1 VLTQLTEWHPDD
13 LRVIYRHFPLTP
25 IHDKASLA
33 GQAAEAAG
41 AQGYF
46 WEMHDLL
53 FDRYDEW
60 VNLTPEAFQDWLI
73 RAAGDL
79 EMDLGQFQDDL
90 LGETYAQEMQT
101 AFENT
106 AAAGIPGTPFV
117 FLNEEWFR
125 LPLTINNLE
134 AVLRLNLLAERQY
147 EAYPLMSLEPD
158 VQYLAYLHLEGGDVV
173 IQLYPEYAP
182 LGVNSFIF
190 LARNG
195 WYDGTYFHN
204 IQPDIV
210 VEGGDPTGTGFGT
223 PGYSF
228 EIETDPALSFDQP
241 GMVGLQNFGPGTNNG
256 LFFITLAPLSDIDLD
271 LTIFGRVIEGLELL
285 QDLSER
291 EPIDDLLSPPE
302 EVIQSIT
309 IEEK

>member
-1 VLTQLTEWHPDD
+1 VLTQLEERHPND
-13 LRVIYRHFPLTP
+13 LRVIYRHFPLIP
-25 IHDKASLA
+25 IHNKASLA

-41 AQGYF
+41 AQAHF

-53 FDRYDEW
+53 FDRFNDW
-60 VNLTPEAFQDWLI
+60 VGLTPEAFQDWLLS
-73 RAAGDL
+73 AAGDL
-79 EMDLGQFQDDL
+79 ELDVSQFQDDL
-90 LGETYAQEMQT
+90 SSETYASDMQT

-125 LPLTINNLE
+125 LPLTLNNLE
-134 AVLRLNLLAERQY
+134 AVLRLILLAERQY
-147 EAYPLMSLEPD
+147 DSYPPMSLDPD
-158 VQYLAYLHLEGGDVV
+158 AQYLAYLHLEEGDVV

-195 WYDGTYFHN
+195 WYDGTFFHN
-204 IQPDIV
+204 VQPDVV
-210 VEGGDPTGTGFGT
+210 VEGGDPTGTGFGS
-223 PGYSF
+223 PGYNF
-228 EIETDPALSFDQP
+228 EIETDASLNFEQP
-241 GMVGLQNFGPGTNNG
+241 GMVGLQNFGPGTNAG
-256 LFFITLAPLSDIDLD
+256 LFFITLAPLSEISQD
-271 LTIFGRVIEGLELL
+271 LTILGRVIEGLELL
-285 QDLSER
+285 QDLSAR
-291 EPIDDLLSPPE
+291 EPIEDLLSPPE